1 MAGGCSGVPA
11 MSYPRRPRNAV
22 VDHVSTLA
30 RVVELLL
37 PAILPPIEA
46 PCYSS
51 SFSLPG
57 CAATSFGLSCLW
69 RSGAALRYAV
79 QLSSPASC

>member
-22 VDHVSTLA
+22 VGHVSTLA

-51 SFSLPG
+51 SFSLS
-57 CAATSFGLSCLW
+57 AARKLRCVSFHPSKLLE
-69 RSGAALRYAV
+69 SGRE
-79 QLSSPASC
+79 PR